1 MRTTLPFCIA
11 AATLA
16 LCLRARADDASDLDD
31 IFKNVDVKAETMK
44 DLKAE
49 FRQEKKMKVMKR
61 PIVGKGTVSVKK
73 TEKGPRICWE
83 SWEVDPDTGET
94 SAPQRMLVLG
104 DESKLVSFSTEEKTG
119 EFTDLGKGKFEV
131 QEFLTIGGSLSGMKK
146 SFSVELGGKPAE
158 GKGWELKMTPT
169 SERLKKFIKELRLEI
184 DPKEWIVSRIFV
196 LEATGDTMEIRLSN
210 FVLNAG
216 VKDELFKV
224 PADVKLEEV
233 KLEGK

>member
-1 MRTTLPFCIA
+1 MKRAPAILVALLLAGPA
-11 AATLA
+11 AS
-16 LCLRARADDASDLDD
+16 DDASDLDD
-31 IFKNVDVKAETMK
+31 VFRNVDKKAETVK

-61 PIVGKGTVSVKK
+61 PILGKGSVTVKK

-104 DESKLVSFSTEEKTG
+104 DEAKLVTFSTEEKTG

-146 SFSVELGGKPAE
+146 SFTVELSGRPAE

-169 SERLKKFIKELRLEI
+169 SDRLKRFIKEMRMEI
-184 DPKEWIVSRIFV
+184 DPKDWVVSRIFV
-196 LEATGDTMEIRLSN
+196 LEATGDTMEIRLSK
-210 FVLNAG
+210 FELNAG
-216 VKDELFKV
+216 VKEELFQV